1 MARKESKAGNKK
13 RIQGMQEKT
22 PRQASKDSK
31 ADKQRLK
38 SRQANRQMQAR
49 NGSKAGKE
57 RLKERQARKE
67 VGLEKKEVRLK
78 RKQ

>member
-1 MARKESKAGNKK
+1 
-13 RIQGMQEKT
+13 MQEKT

-38 SRQANRQMQAR
+38 QESKQA
-49 NGSKAGKE
+49 KAGKKWI
-57 RLKERQARKE
+57 KERQARKD
-67 VGLEKKEVRLK
+67 VGLEIKGVCLK